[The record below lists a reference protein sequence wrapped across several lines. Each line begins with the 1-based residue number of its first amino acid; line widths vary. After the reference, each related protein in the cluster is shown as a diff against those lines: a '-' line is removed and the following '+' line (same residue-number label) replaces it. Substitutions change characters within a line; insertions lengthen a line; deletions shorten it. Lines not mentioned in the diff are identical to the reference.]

1 MALDW
6 AIIFLITAFGL
17 VVGSFL
23 NVCIYRIPRKES
35 LAWPAS
41 HCPTCSH
48 ALGVLDLIP
57 VLSFIFLRRRCRY
70 CGAPISWRYP
80 LVESLTAIL
89 WSLAWLK
96 FGFSQGFISAIIFV
110 SLGIIIAF
118 IDMDQKIIPNV
129 ISLPGII
136 IGLLLALLI
145 GQPSIL
151 DALIGAA
158 GGGALLFL
166 VVLLSRGG
174 MGGGDAKLLAMIG
187 AFFGWQ
193 GAVTALMLGSVAGAV
208 IGILLILFKVIK
220 RRDPV
225 PFGPFLVL
233 GAGIYL
239 FFSEIIVDHFSALL
253 CGLP

>member
-1 MALDW
+1 MVME
-6 AIIFLITAFGL
+6 L
-17 VVGSFL
+17 VILCFIGVTGMIVGSFL

-41 HCPTCSH
+41 HCPACNHT
-48 ALGVLDLIP
+48 LGVLDLIP

-70 CGAPISWRYP
+70 CGTQISWRYP
-80 LVESLTAIL
+80 IVESLTAVL
-89 WSLAWLK
+89 WSLAWLEY
-96 FGFSQGFISAIIFV
+96 GFSLEFLPAIIFI
-110 SLGIIIAF
+110 SLGIVIAF
-118 IDMDQKIIPNV
+118 IDLDQKIIPNV

-208 IGILLILFKVIK
+208 IGILLILLKVIK

>member
-1 MALDW
+1 MAVDLVGVFFV
-6 AIIFLITAFGL
+6 AIFAL
-17 VVGSFL
+17 VIGSFL

-41 HCPTCSH
+41 HCPACSH
-48 ALGVLDLIP
+48 TLGVFDLIP

-70 CGAPISWRYP
+70 CRTQISWRYP
-80 LVESLTAIL
+80 IVESLTAVL
-89 WSLAWLK
+89 WFLAWIK
-96 FGFSQGFISAIIFV
+96 FGFTLEFLSAAIFIC
-110 SLGIIIAF
+110 LGIVIAL
-118 IDMDQKIIPNV
+118 IDLDHKIIPNV

-193 GAVTALMLGSVAGAV
+193 GAVTSLLLGSVAGAV

-225 PFGPFLVL
+225 PFGPFLIL
-233 GAGIYL
+233 GAGVYL
-239 FFSEIIVDHFSALL
+239 FFSEIIIDYFSTLL